1 MAAAVPI
8 TTAPMNAVSRKEV
21 RWDGDMKL
29 MLRHDTIGRVV
40 RLTPWSESAASMI
53 HWGLNG
59 VGWLAGQPAN
69 LTDEAQTQP
78 SAPRRDSD
86 QEVGGSNP
94 SGLGLSRR
102 KAASYPCENGGGT
115 APHMLRALRV

>member
-69 LTDEAQTQP
+69 LTDE
-78 SAPRRDSD
+78 
-86 QEVGGSNP
+86 GIH
-94 SGLGLSRR
+94 SGESLIAWVDRCGHAVAGMLQGLSR
-102 KAASYPCENGGGT
+102 KASRSA
-115 APHMLRALRV
+115 V

>member
-78 SAPRRDSD
+78 SARRPLGPPSKSGKTPRRASD
-86 QEVGGSNP
+86 Q
-94 SGLGLSRR
+94 
-102 KAASYPCENGGGT
+102 AAGDS
-115 APHMLRALRV
+115 

>member
-78 SAPRRDSD
+78 SAPR
-86 QEVGGSNP
+86 
-94 SGLGLSRR
+94 
-102 KAASYPCENGGGT
+102 AAQ
-115 APHMLRALRV
+115 